1 MGDPSGPWQ
10 EYGERSRRGPGA
22 LPPPRPQRPWP
33 PPLTTPSPLRPPP
46 FLQPPPPP
54 APGPVPYGRAGVGA
68 VEDTYAEVGHVDDG
82 YVDDGYVDDGYV
94 DDAYLDDRYVDDGYG
109 DEGPAGEASGIAA
122 DYGYGRPGDHLA
134 PATGLAGLVAS
145 VRAGTAD
152 AVWRYRS
159 APLWARITA
168 DVVAGTLVLAL
179 VVGVSL
185 LLRGDDEPQQ
195 AASREPIT
203 IETVPT
209 TTTTVAATTTLPT
222 TTTTVPPTTTIV
234 PPTTVTTTPP
244 IVPPPTEPSPPTTEE
259 VRYRDCFQAWLA
271 GALPLRRGD
280 PGYGPHLD
288 RDGDGE
294 ACEFREDDGDG
305 GGGGGGGRD

>member
-82 YVDDGYVDDGYV
+82 CVDDGYV

-185 LLRGDDEPQQ
+185 LLRGDHEPQQ